1 VLEILRKDK
10 LYVNIKKCVFM
21 QASLVFLGFCISA
34 EGVKADEEKVQAI
47 VEWPTPK
54 SVADVRSFHGLATFY
69 RRFIRNFSSLI
80 APVTNCL
87 KQQRFEWT
95 QEANDSFELIK
106 HKLTEAMFDYYNDH
120 TNQFC
125 CSSIIY

>member
-1 VLEILRKDK
+1 
-10 LYVNIKKCVFM
+10 LYVNLKKCVFM
-21 QASLVFLGFCISA
+21 QASLVFIGFFISA
-34 EGVKADEEKVQAI
+34 EGVKADEEKIKAI

-69 RRFIRNFSSLI
+69 RRCIRNFSSLI

-95 QEANDSFELIK
+95 QEANDSFELLK

-120 TNQFC
+120 TNKFC

>member
-1 VLEILRKDK
+1 
-10 LYVNIKKCVFM
+10 M
-21 QASLVFLGFCISA
+21 QASLVFLGFFISA
-34 EGVKADEEKVQAI
+34 EVADEEKIKAI

-54 SVADVRSFHGLATFY
+54 SVADVQSFHGLATFY
-69 RRFIRNFSSLI
+69 RWFIRNFSSLI

-120 TNQFC
+120 TNKL
-125 CSSIIY
+125 IHYLLD

>member
-1 VLEILRKDK
+1 MNRRMK
-10 LYVNIKKCVFM
+10 LYVNLKKCVFM
-21 QASLVFLGFCISA
+21 QASLVFLGFFISA
-34 EGVKADEEKVQAI
+34 EGVKADEEKIKAI

-54 SVADVRSFHGLATFY
+54 SVADVRSFHRLATFY

-95 QEANDSFELIK
+95 QEANEGFELIK
-106 HKLTEAMFDYYNDH
+106 HKLTEAMFYYYNEH
-120 TNQFC
+120 TNPFF